1 MAYSQ
6 NSMCAILLCSYVG
19 IDKNSSLKPLSIGE
33 WNTFLD
39 GIIHIK
45 AEPSIIFSTD
55 NSWMEKMNYS
65 NQQKERMIELISRG
79 ASVAFE
85 LEELEKKG
93 VNIVSLF
100 DSDYPILIRKKLKK
114 KAPPILFY
122 AGNLELAKKIGIA
135 IVGSRNVDDEGV
147 EFTKKL
153 VQKAANEKL
162 IIYSGGA
169 RGVDT
174 ISEMTALHSG
184 SAVVSF
190 LSDSLL
196 SRIKKQEVIK
206 YIIAGTLLLFS
217 DVKPDVGFTA
227 ARAMNRN
234 KYIYAS
240 AYGAFV
246 IESDYNKGGTWN
258 GAIESIKNDYTKTL
272 IWNNK
277 KYNGNLKLI
286 ENGGIPYEMTEESI
300 YSIITKKEQNFE
312 QLDLFS
318 DCVYKNDTVKINKA
332 KDDEKKNCKNDI
344 YNMIKMFLVEYIG
357 SGRSLEEISN
367 NFDILDSQMYIWLEH
382 LCKEKFVKFDKGV
395 YKRI

>member
-1 MAYSQ
+1 M
-6 NSMCAILLCSYVG
+6 
-19 IDKNSSLKPLSIGE
+19 
-33 WNTFLD
+33 
-39 GIIHIK
+39 
-45 AEPSIIFSTD
+45 
-55 NSWMEKMNYS
+55 
-65 NQQKERMIELISRG
+65 
-79 ASVAFE
+79 
-85 LEELEKKG
+85 
-93 VNIVSLF
+93 
-100 DSDYPILIRKKLKK
+100 KK

-135 IVGSRNVDDEGV
+135 IVGSRNVDDEGI

-206 YIIAGTLLLFS
+206 YLIAGTLLLFS

>member
-135 IVGSRNVDDEGV
+135 IVGSRNVDDEGI

-382 LCKEKFVKFDKGV
+382 LCKEKFVKFDKGA

>member
-135 IVGSRNVDDEGV
+135 IVGSRNVDDEGI

-367 NFDILDSQMYIWLEH
+367 NFDILDSQMYIWIEH

>member
-135 IVGSRNVDDEGV
+135 IVGSRNVDDEGI

>member
-135 IVGSRNVDDEGV
+135 IVGSRNVDDEGI

-332 KDDEKKNCKNDI
+332 KDNEKKNCKNDI

>member
-135 IVGSRNVDDEGV
+135 IVGSRNVDDEGI

-367 NFDILDSQMYIWLEH
+367 NFDILDRQMYIWLEH
-382 LCKEKFVKFDKGV
+382 LCKEKFVKFDKGA

>member
-79 ASVAFE
+79 ASVACE

-135 IVGSRNVDDEGV
+135 IVGSRNVDDEGI

>member
-135 IVGSRNVDDEGV
+135 IVGSRNVDDEGI

-318 DCVYKNDTVKINKA
+318 DCVYRNDTVKINKA